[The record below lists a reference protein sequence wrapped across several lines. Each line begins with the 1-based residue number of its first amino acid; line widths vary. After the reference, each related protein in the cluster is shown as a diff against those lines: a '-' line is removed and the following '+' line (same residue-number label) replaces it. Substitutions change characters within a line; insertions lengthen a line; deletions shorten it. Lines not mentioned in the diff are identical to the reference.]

1 MNMKRIVRAFAAL
14 ALTCLCAGCGA
25 RSAPSEEPISPA
37 PAETAV
43 PVKEGFAAEILSTG
57 KSDCAVMTMDGLV
70 ILSDTADE
78 DDYPA
83 IAARLR
89 DIGAA
94 RIDYIILSHYDK
106 DHIGAAA
113 RLIREFEVGTVLR
126 PDYVE
131 ESAEYFALIKAEAA
145 SGTRVE
151 ILTEDYC
158 IRTDNGLITVDP
170 PDGDY
175 GDDNNNSMLTTVTY
189 KGRKALF
196 AGDARKKR
204 MEEFLRTAPGDI
216 DFIKLP
222 HHGDGNKA
230 LYSLLRGCAPKWAVA
245 TVSEAEVLEPELTE
259 LLDNLNVTLYRTCEG
274 PVSIVW
280 EGESFSVRQDP
291 A

>member
-1 MNMKRIVRAFAAL
+1 M
-14 ALTCLCAGCGA
+14 
-25 RSAPSEEPISPA
+25 
-37 PAETAV
+37 
-43 PVKEGFAAEILSTG
+43 
-57 KSDCAVMTMDGLV
+57 
-70 ILSDTADE
+70 
-78 DDYPA
+78 
-83 IAARLR
+83 
-89 DIGAA
+89 
-94 RIDYIILSHYDK
+94 
-106 DHIGAAA
+106 
-113 RLIREFEVGTVLR
+113 
-126 PDYVE
+126 
-131 ESAEYFALIKAEAA
+131 
-145 SGTRVE
+145 
-151 ILTEDYC
+151 
-158 IRTDNGLITVDP
+158 DP

-189 KGRKALF
+189 KGRRALF

-274 PVSIVW
+274 PVSVAW
-280 EGESFSVRQDP
+280 EGEGFSVRQDP

>member
-25 RSAPSEEPISPA
+25 RSAPSEEPITPA
-37 PAETAV
+37 PAETAA
-43 PVKEGFAAEILSTG
+43 PVKEGFAAEIWP
-57 KSDCAVMTMDGLV
+57 LV
-70 ILSDTADE
+70 RKNCFSCHGDPEKAPLAKADQG
-78 DDYPA
+78 
-83 IAARLR
+83 
-89 DIGAA
+89 GA
-94 RIDYIILSHYDK
+94 K
-106 DHIGAAA
+106 EVKV
-113 RLIREFEVGTVLR
+113 EFEVGTVLR

-131 ESAEYFALIKAEAA
+131 ENAEYFALIKAEAA

-189 KGRKALF
+189 KGRRALF

-274 PVSIVW
+274 PVSVVW
-280 EGESFSVRQDP
+280 EGEGFSVRQDP
-291 A
+291 T